1 MVTTEYTATVKNLL
15 RMIYDHE
22 LNRVPD
28 ASEFSSQV
36 RSWAEYLSAML
47 QIPENQLLTVYRMAL
62 DIRNDTKVSAKFR
75 LQDMQAAWVQMQTSD
90 NYKKQ
95 VPTTVCSLCN
105 NTGYVFVYSPSLM
118 AEVKEQCNH

>member
-1 MVTTEYTATVKNLL
+1 
-15 RMIYDHE
+15 MIYDHE